1 MVVQVKRRR
10 FTVQQFHCMSEA
22 GVFTEDDRVE
32 LLAGEVIE
40 MPPIGSRH
48 AACVNRL
55 NRLFSQRVGEESL
68 VSVQN
73 PVQLGE
79 FSEPQPDLALLR
91 SRADFYADAHPTV
104 TDILLLIE
112 VADTS
117 VGFDRDVKVSL
128 YARSGV
134 PEVWLVD
141 LTAACVDVYRQPSP
155 EGYLEVRRLQR
166 DQRLMPLS
174 LPDIDLSIEQILQ

>member
-1 MVVQVKRRR
+1 MATQVKRRR

-22 GVFTEDDRVE
+22 GVFTADDRVE
-32 LLAGEVIE
+32 LLEGEVIE

-55 NRLFSQRVGEESL
+55 NHLFSQRVGAESL

-79 FSEPQPDLALLR
+79 HSELQPDIALLR
-91 SRADFYADAHPTV
+91 PRADFYADAHPTV
-104 TDILLLIE
+104 SNILLLIE

-117 VGFDRDVKVSL
+117 IGFDRDVKVSL

-155 EGYLEVRRLQR
+155 EGYQVVHQLRRG
-166 DQRLMPLS
+166 QRLTPLS
-174 LPDIDLSIEQILQ
+174 LPEVELHIEQILQ